1 MKLGKINPQPP
12 FASHTNKG
20 IAARKHRIAM
30 TLRLRNQVGLSSS
43 FCAMLG
49 WTIVSNGGLALPSQ
63 SKISQHI
70 EGCSATRASQKRRA
84 SSRRSKRRKVQSVI
98 RETGIPSPDRGAAV
112 ARSLQKT
119 AHWSAETS
127 EVQSGD
133 ARASS

>member
-1 MKLGKINPQPP
+1 MKLGKIRPQPP
-12 FASHTNKG
+12 LASHTNKG

-49 WTIVSNGGLALPSQ
+49 WTMVSNGGLAFPSR
-63 SKISQHI
+63 SNISQHI

-84 SSRRSKRRKVQSVI
+84 SSKLSKSPKVQSVI
-98 RETGIPSPDRGAAV
+98 RETGPPSADRGAAV
-112 ARSLQKT
+112 SRSLKKT
-119 AHWSAETS
+119 ANWTGETK
-127 EVQSGD
+127 EVQFGS